1 MTQRQDGPIWLRP
14 EQAKVGR
21 PAERSR
27 AEITAAAVELADRE
41 GLDAVSMRRVATAL
55 GTGAASLY
63 RYVATRDDLLDL
75 MTDSVAAEY
84 DLPAPSGDW
93 QADLLAVARQAR
105 QIMRRHPWLPA
116 QVIGRPTL
124 GPHGADLLE
133 HVLAVLADHP
143 AGAARKVEAF
153 ALLGG
158 LTALFAQN
166 EAAAAAADAA
176 HRTAYLHRLAAD
188 GGHPRIAALFGSA
201 GAGAGAGAGA
211 EAGASANAGVG
222 AAPGDPFEDVLV
234 RALAGV
240 LG

>member
-14 EQAKVGR
+14 EQARAGR

-63 RYVATRDDLLDL
+63 RYVATRDELLDL

-93 QADLLAVARQAR
+93 PADLLTVARQAR

-116 QVIGRPTL
+116 RVIGRPTL

-133 HVLAVLADHP
+133 HVLTVLADHP
-143 AGAARKVEAF
+143 AAPARKVEAF

-166 EAAAAAADAA
+166 EASAADDDAA
-176 HRTAYLHRLAAD
+176 HRTAYLRRLAAD
-188 GGHPRIAALFGSA
+188 GGHPRIAALFTPGGPA
-201 GAGAGAGAGA
+201 
-211 EAGASANAGVG
+211 

>member
-1 MTQRQDGPIWLRP
+1 MATPTPEAHVTQRQDGPIWLRP
-14 EQAKVGR
+14 EQSRAGR

-63 RYVATRDDLLDL
+63 RYVATRDELLDL

-84 DLPAPSGDW
+84 DLPAPGGDW

-116 QVIGRPTL
+116 LVIGRPVL

-143 AGAARKVEAF
+143 AEPARKVEAF

-158 LTALFAQN
+158 LAALFAQN
-166 EAAAAAADAA
+166 EAAAAATDVA
-176 HRTAYLHRLAAD
+176 HRTAYLRHLAAD
-188 GGHPRIAALFGSA
+188 GGHPRIAALFA
-201 GAGAGAGAGA
+201 GGGGG
-211 EAGASANAGVG
+211 GGVG
-222 AAPGDPFEDVLV
+222 GAPRDLFEDALV